1 MPFLHGRPAF
11 ARRASARSRRSLGGG
26 GHRGPRGLD
35 AGALILAFTAIGL
48 LTALLAAWLGVTNPT
63 IVALSFLLVVLIVAT
78 VSTRWVAV
86 ATSVMAFVCFN
97 FFFLPPVRTFTI
109 ADPQNWVALFT
120 LLAVS
125 IVASHLSSQ
134 VRRRAQDA
142 MARRDELARL
152 FDLTRDILLTTDT
165 TDAVA
170 LVSRYIARRFE
181 LRGVTICLP
190 GPHGWQ
196 RHHSGERPVDIDSTR
211 LDSALAAARARLDF
225 DAHERTYAGHG
236 RIETADGSATWLVPL
251 RLGTRPI
258 GLLALQGEDVEPGTR
273 DAIAGV
279 TAIAIERTHLLDERK
294 EAEVV
299 RRGAE
304 LKSALLAA
312 LSHDLKT
319 PLTAVTVAANNL
331 NASWLTEEQRRE
343 QAEIVRAEIERLNRL
358 FQDIVDMARIETNAV
373 AAEPE
378 WVQPSEI
385 VEAAARQVEQAVARH
400 KLQID
405 VGTEKMLVR
414 VDPRLTSAALAH
426 LLENA
431 GQYSPAGSTI
441 TVRVALSSDEL
452 QITVGDRGVGIV
464 PEDLDRLFERFY
476 RGADARQQRF
486 GTGMGLAITRG
497 LLAAERGRVWA
508 ENHPEGGAIFTI
520 AVPAESRPTA
530 VLEGEGL

>member
-1 MPFLHGRPAF
+1 
-11 ARRASARSRRSLGGG
+11 
-26 GHRGPRGLD
+26 
-35 AGALILAFTAIGL
+35 
-48 LTALLAAWLGVTNPT
+48 LTALYAVWLGVTNPT
-63 IVALSFLLVVLIVAT
+63 IVALSFLLVVLIVAA
-78 VSTRWVAV
+78 VSTRWVAI
-86 ATSVMAFVCFN
+86 ATSLMAFVCFN
-97 FFFLPPVRTFTI
+97 FFFLPPVGTFTI

-134 VRRRAQDA
+134 VRRRAQEA

-165 TDAVA
+165 ADAVA
-170 LVSRYIARRFE
+170 LVARYIARRFG
-181 LRGVTICLP
+181 LKVVTICLP
-190 GPHGWQ
+190 DPRGWQ
-196 RHHSGERPVDIDSTR
+196 LHHSGERTFAVDTGR
-211 LDSALAAARARLDF
+211 LDSALAAARARLEF
-225 DAHERTYAGHG
+225 DAHERTYAGHS
-236 RIETADGSATWLVPL
+236 RIETADGASAWLVPL

-258 GLLALQGEDVEPGTR
+258 GLLVLQGEDVEPGTR

-279 TAIAIERTHLLDERK
+279 TAIAIERTHLLEERK
-294 EAEVV
+294 EAELV

-331 NASWLTEEQRRE
+331 NASWLTDEQRRE
-343 QAEIVRAEIERLNRL
+343 QAEIVRAELGRLNRL

-378 WVQPSEI
+378 WVQPAEI
-385 VEAAARQVEQAVARH
+385 VEVAAGQVEQAVADH
-400 KLQID
+400 TLEID
-405 VGTEKMLVR
+405 AGTEKALVR
-414 VDPRLTSAALAH
+414 LDPRLTSAALAH

-431 GQYSPAGSTI
+431 GQYSPPGSTI
-441 TVRVALSSDEL
+441 TVRVGLSSDEL
-452 QITVGDRGVGIV
+452 RIAVRDRGVGLA
-464 PEDLDRLFERFY
+464 PHDLDHVFERFY

-497 LLAAERGRVWA
+497 LLAAEGGRVWA

-520 AVPAESRPTA
+520 AVPVESRPAAT
-530 VLEGEGL
+530 VEGEAL